1 MKIFSLKLA
10 KAIKDI
16 AAVLGGL
23 ILFIFALEALKRGA
37 GGIKPLLEAIHVH
50 GAVNA
55 LGFGW
60 LGAYSVLSGS
70 PVAAISLGLFAG
82 GALNDIE
89 TFAMIN
95 GSRLG
100 AAFVVLFIGFI
111 YYLKGKGNG
120 RSMAGINVGIIALLV
135 TASIYIPAMGLG
147 MYLLKSGQ
155 LDSLR
160 FGAPMIVKSSIAAIY
175 GPILSGLQA
184 TLPNFAIFGIGIA
197 TLLLSFKV
205 FDLILP
211 EVNSIQSEFKF
222 KKLLYHPT
230 MMFLVGAGITS
241 LTLSVSVSL
250 TLLIPLVIKGY
261 IDRGKI
267 IPYVLGANI
276 TTFVDT
282 LFASLLLDV
291 PRAFTIVLTEVFGV
305 TIVSLATLLFF
316 YKPYQSLMLYVSE
329 LAISRK
335 RNLTVFLAVL
345 MLIPALLLIL

>member
-1 MKIFSLKLA
+1 LKLFSLKLA
-10 KAIKDI
+10 KAIKDV

-37 GGIKPLLEAIHVH
+37 GGIKPLLEVIHVH
-50 GAVNA
+50 GAVNV

-100 AAFVVLFIGFI
+100 AAFVVLFVGFI

-120 RSMAGINVGIIALLV
+120 RSVAGISVGVVALLV

-147 MYLLKSGQ
+147 IYLLKGGY
-155 LDSLR
+155 LDSLH
-160 FGAPMIVKSSIAAIY
+160 FGVPMIVKSLIAAIY
-175 GPILSGLQA
+175 GPILSRLQA

-211 EVNSIQSEFKF
+211 EVSAVQSEFKF
-222 KKLLYHPT
+222 KKLLYYPP

-250 TLLIPLVIKGY
+250 TLLIPLVVKGY
-261 IDRGKI
+261 IDRSKI

-282 LFASLLLDV
+282 LFASMLLDA
-291 PRAFTIVLTEVFGV
+291 PQAFTIVFVQLCAV
-305 TIVSLATLLFF
+305 TIVSLATLIFW
-316 YKPYQSLMLYVSE
+316 YRPYQRLILSISE
-329 LAISRK
+329 LATCSK
-335 RNLTVFLAVL
+335 LNLTIFVAVL
-345 MLIPALLLIL
+345 MLIPALLLIF

>member
-1 MKIFSLKLA
+1 MRSLK
-10 KAIKDI
+10 IVKDV
-16 AAVLGGL
+16 AAVVGGL
-23 ILFIFALEALKRGA
+23 VLFIFALEALKRGA
-37 GGIKPLLEAIHVH
+37 GGVKPILESVQVH
-50 GAVNA
+50 GAVNV

-60 LGAYSVLSGS
+60 LAAYTVLSGS
-70 PVAAISLGLFAG
+70 PVAAIALTLFAG
-82 GALNDIE
+82 GALNDVE

-100 AAFVVLFIGFI
+100 AAFVVLFVGFI

-120 RSMAGINVGIIALLV
+120 RSVAGINIGIVALLV

-147 MYLLKSGQ
+147 IYLLKSGR
-155 LDSLR
+155 LDSLQ
-160 FGAPMIVKSSIAAIY
+160 FGAPMIVKSSISTIY

-184 TLPNFAIFGIGIA
+184 VWPNFALFGIGIA
-197 TLLLSFKV
+197 ALLLSFKV

-230 MMFLVGAGITS
+230 MVFLVGAGITS

-250 TLLIPLVIKGY
+250 TLLVPLVVKGY
-261 IDRGKI
+261 IDRSKI

-282 LFASLLLDV
+282 LFASLLLDT

-305 TIVSLATLLFF
+305 AIVSLVTLLFF
-316 YKPYQSLMLYVSE
+316 YKPYQSFILYVSE
-329 LAISRK
+329 LATYNK
-335 RNLTVFLAVL
+335 RNLTICVAVL
-345 MLIPALLLIL
+345 MLVPAILLIL